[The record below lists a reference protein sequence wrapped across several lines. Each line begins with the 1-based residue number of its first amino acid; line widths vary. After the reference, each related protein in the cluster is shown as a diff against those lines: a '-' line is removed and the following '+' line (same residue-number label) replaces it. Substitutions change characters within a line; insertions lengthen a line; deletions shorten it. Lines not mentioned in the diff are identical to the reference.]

1 VVLAQRKAL
10 GLVDQNRR
18 PRYEP
23 MRLQPTDF
31 FFTKIYIEEK
41 IAPFDK
47 RVLEKL
53 NIHTGK
59 DETRSLRLTLY
70 KNQFQCAQRP
80 SYKT

>member
-1 VVLAQRKAL
+1 M
-10 GLVDQNRR
+10 
-18 PRYEP
+18 P
-23 MRLQPTDF
+23 MCMY
-31 FFTKIYIEEK
+31 KIYIEEK

-70 KNQFQCAQRP
+70 KNQFKMDQRP
-80 SYKT
+80 